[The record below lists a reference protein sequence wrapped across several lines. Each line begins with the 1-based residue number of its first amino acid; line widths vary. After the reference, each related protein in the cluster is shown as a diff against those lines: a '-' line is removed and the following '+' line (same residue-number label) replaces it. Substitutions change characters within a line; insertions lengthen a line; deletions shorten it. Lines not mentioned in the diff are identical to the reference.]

1 MSKASELVAVE
12 SSVPKPVSR
21 LASARPDLVR
31 RRHLRLGP
39 AVVGTEEMAHVPVDS
54 AARSGGGVAPA
65 PITARASHL
74 ARLRH
79 RHRQRRR
86 LLRLAPV
93 VVGAQEMEPVRM
105 DSVARNGG
113 GVAPAPTTVDD
124 DRKLTS
130 TVLV

>member
-1 MSKASELVAVE
+1 MSTASESVAVE
-12 SSVPKPVSR
+12 SSVPKPVFR
-21 LASARPDLVR
+21 LASARPHLVR
-31 RRHLRLGP
+31 RRRLLRLAP
-39 AVVGTEEMAHVPVDS
+39 VVVGAQEMEPVRMDS

-79 RHRQRRR
+79 RQRRR

-93 VVGAQEMEPVRM
+93 VGGAQEMEPVQM